1 MSHLS
6 HLTHVLLAVLGQ
18 TAPRASTPAQTALG
32 SIPFRAIALASPLE
46 RLGVAPD
53 IARWVEKAA
62 AVLLVVFLSV
72 LALRLVPWVERLVLT
87 KAKDSASPHATE
99 TEIDMRQRVETL
111 TRVVTSLLRAAVISL
126 AIVMTLGEL
135 GMEIKPLLAGAGI
148 AGLAVGFGAQSIV
161 KDFFAGFFIL
171 LEDQY
176 DVGDTVT
183 IGTATGTV
191 EQMTLRV
198 TVLRDA
204 NGTAYFIPNS
214 SITQVANKT
223 HGWARASVDLA
234 FRAKVRVPL
243 AKEILEAAA
252 LEAERALNPKS
263 AEDTATTEDKDATKA
278 KPEPV
283 DVKIEG
289 PNELDWGGTK
299 WTLAV
304 RAPATQVA
312 TFKRALIEA
321 LHHVLHERGFEADD
335 TGRLGPS

>member
-1 MSHLS
+1 MQSIFAL
-6 HLTHVLLAVLGQ
+6 V
-18 TAPRASTPAQTALG
+18 AQTAARATT
-32 SIPFRAIALASPLE
+32 SAPAHSTTIPFRAIALASPLE

-53 IARWVEKAA
+53 LARWIEKAT
-62 AVLLVVFLSV
+62 AVTLVIALTMAS
-72 LALRLVPWVERLVLT
+72 LRLVPWVERLVLA
-87 KAKDSASPHATE
+87 KAKSAAAAAHATE
-99 TEIDMRQRVETL
+99 SEIDMRQRVETL

-126 AIVMTLGEL
+126 AVVMVLGEL

-148 AGLAVGFGAQSIV
+148 AGVAVGFGAQSIV

-183 IGTATGTV
+183 IGATTGTV

-214 SITQVANKT
+214 AITQVANKT
-223 HGWARASVDLA
+223 HGWARASVDLT
-234 FRAKVRVPL
+234 FRAKVRVGL
-243 AKEILEAAA
+243 ARDILEAASTHA
-252 LEAERALNPKS
+252 KTLVPISDDES
-263 AEDTATTEDKDATKA
+263 AELKT
-278 KPEPV
+278 
-283 DVKIEG
+283 EG

-299 WTLAV
+299 WTLSI

-312 TFKRALIEA
+312 AYKRALIEA
-321 LHHVLHERGFEADD
+321 IHHVLHERGFEADD
-335 TGRLGPS
+335 TGRLGPN

>member
-1 MSHLS
+1 METLLS
-6 HLTHVLLAVLGQ
+6 LLAQ
-18 TAPRASTPAQTALG
+18 TASRATTSTPATGGAG
-32 SIPFRAIALASPLE
+32 GIPFRALALASPLE

-53 IARWVEKAA
+53 LARWIEKAT
-62 AVLLVVFLSV
+62 AVTLVIALSM
-72 LALRLVPWVERLVLT
+72 LALRLVPWIEKKVLA
-87 KAKDSASPHATE
+87 KAKESVKPHATE
-99 TEIDMRQRVETL
+99 SEIDLRQRVETL
-111 TRVVTSLLRAAVISL
+111 TRVVTSLTRAAVISL
-126 AIVMTLGEL
+126 TIVMVLGEL

-148 AGLAVGFGAQSIV
+148 AGIAVGFGAQSIV

-183 IGTATGTV
+183 IGTVTGTV

-223 HGWARASVDLA
+223 HGWARAAVDLS
-234 FRAKVRVPL
+234 FRSKVRVGL
-243 AKEILEAAA
+243 ARDILEAAA
-252 LEAERALNPKS
+252 THAKTLAPLS
-263 AEDTATTEDKDATKA
+263 DDDTVEIKT
-278 KPEPV
+278 
-283 DVKIEG
+283 EG
-289 PNELDWGGTK
+289 PTELDWGGTK

-312 TFKRALIEA
+312 SFKRALIEA
-321 LHHVLHERGFEADD
+321 IHHVLHERGFEADD
-335 TGRLGPS
+335 TGRLGPN